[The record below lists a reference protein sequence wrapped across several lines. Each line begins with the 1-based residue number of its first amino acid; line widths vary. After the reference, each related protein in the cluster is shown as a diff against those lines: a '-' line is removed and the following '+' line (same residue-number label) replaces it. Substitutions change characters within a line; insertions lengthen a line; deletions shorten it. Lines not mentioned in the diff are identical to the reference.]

1 MTDFDGDTYD
11 HFFLYIFFYSN
22 FSQKIPKI
30 ISDKKRIGHV
40 IGKSDSEAGPPRSQ
54 QV

>member
-11 HFFLYIFFYSN
+11 HFFLFFYSN

-30 ISDKKRIGHV
+30 ISDKKRIGHM